1 MIMNHDMISA
11 LFLFL
16 LFNLLIIPRLNPPPL
31 VESIQLYH
39 NVYHSFVKFLSST
52 SSLNI
57 HSPTMSITMAAES
70 WLLSQPSS
78 LLYTKTKFPI
88 ISNYVKPFKLQN
100 PSLSSSCNNNTS
112 TLPLTTRRRITR
124 HSSVL
129 TFAIGAVGNSSQD
142 LKIFVGNLTSDINV
156 DKLTALFG
164 QAGTVVHAEVSSP

>member
-1 MIMNHDMISA
+1 M
-11 LFLFL
+11 
-16 LFNLLIIPRLNPPPL
+16 
-31 VESIQLYH
+31 
-39 NVYHSFVKFLSST
+39 FLSST

-57 HSPTMSITMAAES
+57 HSPTMSITMATES
-70 WLLSQPSS
+70 WLLLSQPSS

-100 PSLSSSCNNNTS
+100 PSSSSSCNNNTS
-112 TLPLTTRRRITR
+112 TLRLTTRRRITR